1 MTQSF
6 GEWLLDYS
14 GDGPIGDL
22 RDDYARDYR
31 VLLKPQGRD
40 HVESPE
46 LLMWRIGLM
55 QGCSEAKQALKDAA
69 VLYGQ
74 PLKGWDD

>member
-6 GEWLLDYS
+6 GEWLLDYP
-14 GDGPIGDL
+14 GDDPIGDL

-31 VLLKPQGRD
+31 VSLKPQGRD
-40 HVESPE
+40 HVATPE
-46 LLMWRIGLM
+46 LMMWRIGLM

-69 VLYGQ
+69 VLYRQ